1 MRAKS
6 RDDTMFPHRRGRLC
20 ANPPPE
26 GRLRDLGQGKGIG
39 QVSLLQRI
47 AGLLIFG
54 GQRRTGTAAQPR
66 IWRRLF
72 HVFAGSAIPV
82 AGIFSPEQEFLIAL
96 AILAAGAMALDLSR
110 FGIGPLNRTYMRW
123 LAPLLKGDEES
134 HITGAT
140 YMLIA
145 ALPVFW
151 LYGKDVG
158 VPVMFY
164 LSLGDPVAAIVG
176 SRLPGPRLFGKSP
189 GGTAAFALTGA
200 AAAGLLVASGVIE
213 YHWAVWPGA
222 AIAALTELAG
232 LPPDDNLAIPLIA
245 GTAMWAMG
253 A

>member
-1 MRAKS
+1 M
-6 RDDTMFPHRRGRLC
+6 
-20 ANPPPE
+20 
-26 GRLRDLGQGKGIG
+26 
-39 QVSLLQRI
+39 
-47 AGLLIFG
+47 
-54 GQRRTGTAAQPR
+54 
-66 IWRRLF
+66 
-72 HVFAGSAIPV
+72 
-82 AGIFSPEQEFLIAL
+82 
-96 AILAAGAMALDLSR
+96 
-110 FGIGPLNRTYMRW
+110 
-123 LAPLLKGDEES
+123 
-134 HITGAT
+134 
-140 YMLIA
+140 
-145 ALPVFW
+145 
-151 LYGKDVG
+151 
-158 VPVMFY
+158 PVMFY